1 MDIGSGI
8 VIVVG
13 DEVEVELK
21 SQSQS
26 TWLQLNIYCGQT
38 NKVGCMEKAAAV
50 GRQEKGQSTKRN
62 GKYNEGV
69 TEGRTERGEGGRG
82 QTAGR
87 TNKQATKTL
96 GKTVNVTVSAACQQ
110 AHTPHTHTGRQAV
123 GQAGRRC
130 QTSTWNCICRCLSQQ
145 ILVPQSRKK
154 VAAAEGDGVG
164 AGAGEGACEWARGH
178 WRQWQRRT
186 TTRTTFTVYLDYF
199 IKV

>member
-1 MDIGSGI
+1 MQRGLGTSNARSNRIGIKMDIGNGI
-8 VIVVG
+8 VIAVG
-13 DEVEVELK
+13 VEVEVELK

-69 TEGRTERGEGGRG
+69 TEGRTKRGGDRG

-110 AHTPHTHTGRQAV
+110 AHTLHTHTHHTHRQAGSRAGRQA
-123 GQAGRRC
+123 
-130 QTSTWNCICRCLSQQ
+130 LPD
-145 ILVPQSRKK
+145 LDLELHLPLL
-154 VAAAEGDGVG
+154 VAANFG
-164 AGAGEGACEWARGH
+164 A
-178 WRQWQRRT
+178 T
-186 TTRTTFTVYLDYF
+186 
-199 IKV
+199 K